1 MGMQTVIVLKGL
13 PGSGKSTWALDYMR
27 KHPDKVK
34 RVGKD
39 FLRTMLDGSNGNFD
53 EEKMVLSIRDF
64 VIEKALSSKFD
75 VIVDDTNF
83 KDKHFFAI
91 CAAAKRVGNV
101 RVFEKYFEVSL
112 KDSLARNKTR
122 PNPVPEDVVIKMFE
136 TNVKGRHIETRD
148 LYFGPKGEFYKEE
161 NIKARME
168 SGLPKAIISDLDGT
182 LALNFSMRDY
192 YDVERIGEDS
202 LNTTVAD
209 LVNLYH
215 KNDHS
220 IILVSGRDE
229 EAREKTFEWLLK
241 YRVPYERL
249 LMRPAGDSRGDVL
262 VKKGIYDE
270 YIKGKYNV
278 ILAVDDRKKVCRMWK
293 EDLGIPVLQL
303 DDVDF

>member
-1 MGMQTVIVLKGL
+1 MSMQTVFVLKGL
-13 PGSGKSTWALDYMR
+13 PCSGKSTWALDYLR
-27 KHPDKVK
+27 KHPDQVK

-64 VIEKALSSKFD
+64 VIEKALSEHFD

-83 KDKHFFAI
+83 KDKHFYAI

-122 PNPVPEDVVIKMFE
+122 EHPVPENVITKMFE
-136 TNVKGRHIETRD
+136 SNVQGKHIELRD

-161 NIKARME
+161 NLKARME
-168 SGLPKAIISDLDGT
+168 AGLPKAIIVDIDGT

-192 YDVERIGEDS
+192 YDTERIDEDS
-202 LNTTVAD
+202 LNITIAD
-209 LVNLYH
+209 LVRMYER
-215 KNDHS
+215 NDYF
-220 IILVSGRDE
+220 IILVSGRE
-229 EAREKTFEWLLK
+229 SAARVKTSEWLIK
-241 YRVPYERL
+241 YGVPFDCL
-249 LMRPAGDSRGDVL
+249 LMRADGDSRGDVI
-262 VKKGIYDE
+262 VKKEIYDLF
-270 YIKGKYNV
+270 IKSKYNV
-278 ILAVDDRKKVCRMWK
+278 MLAIDDRKKVCRFWR